1 MIFYVIKGYV
11 AKKLSMM
18 IEKINKKILEIG
30 KVRIYIVIGVL
41 VSLLAL
47 LFVFKLL
54 DRPTKALCQ
63 YILSDDKEA
72 AGAASE
78 RVVAVEAFPAE
89 ISPMSKRI
97 TTVGRLRANNSV
109 VIKSEMPGGQGRIKK
124 ISFEQGTTVEKDD
137 PLIEFEDT
145 DLKARLSRAKAELQV
160 KELDFNRVEQLL
172 KQKIESQKKYD
183 EAKGA
188 MGMAQAQVE
197 EADANLLKAQILAP
211 FTGTAGIIEFSEG
224 ATVQNNQ
231 DLLKIVDESSMKVE
245 FKVPERHV
253 HDIGVGQIIELRVD
267 AFKERLFKGAV
278 EAVDSAID
286 TDTHSLSVRGSIPNK
301 DAELKQGL
309 FVNLDVITGEK
320 GDVLQIE
327 ETAMHVKNDQ
337 EFVYIVEKG
346 KAVQRGVLTGH
357 RENGKIE
364 IRSGLQRGQLVV
376 TAGNVQSGMKVKIT
390 NAQPVEVKSE
400 SLTVPATKPEA
411 ETAKSKKK

>member
-1 MIFYVIKGYV
+1 MH
-11 AKKLSMM
+11 KKINIM
-18 IEKINKKILEIG
+18 IENISKKIHHLG
-30 KVRIYIVIGVL
+30 KKRIYIGFGAILAVL
-41 VSLLAL
+41 VSL
-47 LFVFKLL
+47 FIFKLL

-63 YILSDDKEA
+63 YILSDDKVQDA
-72 AGAASE
+72 AGSE
-78 RVVAVEAFPAE
+78 RVIAVEAFPAE
-89 ISPMSKRI
+89 LSPMSKRI
-97 TTVGRLRANNSV
+97 TTVGLLRANNSV
-109 VIKSEMPGGQGRIKK
+109 VIKSEMSGGQGRIKK
-124 ISFEQGTTVEKDD
+124 INFEQGTPVEKGDS
-137 PLIEFEDT
+137 LIEFEDT

-183 EAKGA
+183 EVKGA

-197 EADANLLKAQILAP
+197 EAEANLLKAQIIAP
-211 FTGTAGIIEFSEG
+211 FKGVAGIIEFSEG

-245 FKVPERHV
+245 FKIPERHV
-253 HDIGVGQIIELRVD
+253 HDVGVGQIIELRVD
-267 AFKERLFKGAV
+267 AFKERLFKGVV

-286 TDTHSLSVRGSIPNK
+286 TDTHSLSVRGAIPNK
-301 DAELKQGL
+301 DSELKQGL

-364 IRSGLQRGQLVV
+364 IRSGLRRGQLVV
-376 TAGNVQSGMKVKIT
+376 TAGNVQSGMRVKIT
-390 NAQPVEVKSE
+390 NAQPADLKSE
-400 SLTVPATKPEA
+400 SLAVPAENV
-411 ETAKSKKK
+411 EKKD

>member
-1 MIFYVIKGYV
+1 
-11 AKKLSMM
+11 M
-18 IEKINKKILEIG
+18 IENICKKIHHLG
-30 KVRIYIVIGVL
+30 KKRIYIGFGAILAVL
-41 VSLLAL
+41 VSL
-47 LFVFKLL
+47 FIFKLL

-63 YILSDDKEA
+63 YILSDDKVQDA
-72 AGAASE
+72 AGSE
-78 RVVAVEAFPAE
+78 RVIAVEAFPAE
-89 ISPMSKRI
+89 LSPMSKRI
-97 TTVGRLRANNSV
+97 TTVGLLRANNSV
-109 VIKSEMPGGQGRIKK
+109 VIKSEMSGGQGRIKK
-124 ISFEQGTTVEKDD
+124 INFEQGTPVEKGDS
-137 PLIEFEDT
+137 LIEFEDT

-183 EAKGA
+183 EVRGA

-197 EADANLLKAQILAP
+197 EAEANLLKAQIIAP
-211 FTGTAGIIEFSEG
+211 FKGVAGIIEFSEG

-245 FKVPERHV
+245 FKIPERHV
-253 HDIGVGQIIELRVD
+253 HDVGVGQIIELRVD
-267 AFKERLFKGAV
+267 AFKERLFKGVV

-286 TDTHSLSVRGSIPNK
+286 TDTHSLSVRGAIPNK
-301 DAELKQGL
+301 DSELKQGL

-364 IRSGLQRGQLVV
+364 IRSGLRRGQLVV
-376 TAGNVQSGMKVKIT
+376 TAGNVQSGMRVKIT
-390 NAQPVEVKSE
+390 NAQPADLKSE
-400 SLTVPATKPEA
+400 SLAVPAENV
-411 ETAKSKKK
+411 EKKD

>member
-1 MIFYVIKGYV
+1 
-11 AKKLSMM
+11 MM
-18 IEKINKKILEIG
+18 IENITKKMQDLVKEH
-30 KVRIYIVIGVL
+30 IYIAIGV
-41 VSLLAL
+41 VVALLAA

-63 YILSDDKEA
+63 YILSDDKGLA
-72 AGAASE
+72 SASSE
-78 RVVAVEAFPAE
+78 RVIAVEAFPAE

-124 ISFEQGTTVEKDD
+124 IGFEQGTAVEKGDS
-137 PLIEFEDT
+137 LIEFEDT
-145 DLKARLSRAKAELQV
+145 DLKARLARAKAELQV

-183 EAKGA
+183 EVKGA
-188 MGMAQAQVE
+188 MGMAQAQVD
-197 EADANLLKAQILAP
+197 EAEANLLKAHILAP

-253 HDIGVGQIIELRVD
+253 HDIGVGQVIELRVD

-301 DAELKQGL
+301 EGELKQGL

-346 KAVQRGVLTGH
+346 KAVARGVLTGH

-376 TAGNVQSGMKVKIT
+376 TAGNVQSGMRVKVT
-390 NAQPVEVKSE
+390 NAQPVEVKSAP
-400 SLTVPATKPEA
+400 LTVPAANPEI
-411 ETAKSKKK
+411 EEKTADKK

>member
-1 MIFYVIKGYV
+1 MIKN
-11 AKKLSMM
+11 M
-18 IEKINKKILEIG
+18 NKKMHDIG
-30 KVRIYIVIGVL
+30 RTRIYIGVGIM
-41 VSLLAL
+41 VALLAS
-47 LFVFKLL
+47 LFAFKLL
-54 DRPTKALCQ
+54 DRPTKAFCQ
-63 YILSDDKEA
+63 YILSEDK
-72 AGAASE
+72 GAASAGSE
-78 RVVAVEAFPAE
+78 RVIAVEAFPAE

-124 ISFEQGTTVEKDD
+124 ISFEQGAPVEKGDT
-137 PLIEFEDT
+137 LIEFEDT
-145 DLKARLSRAKAELQV
+145 DLKARLARAKAELQV

-183 EAKGA
+183 EVKGA

-197 EADANLLKAQILAP
+197 EAEANLLKAQIIAP
-211 FTGTAGIIEFSEG
+211 FSGIAGIIEFSEG
-224 ATVQNNQ
+224 ATVQSNQ

-253 HDIGVGQIIELRVD
+253 HDIGVGQVIELRVD
-267 AFKERLFKGAV
+267 AFKDRVFKGAV

-286 TDTHSLSVRGSIPNK
+286 TDTHSLSVRGSVPNK
-301 DAELKQGL
+301 DSELKQGL

-327 ETAMHVKNDQ
+327 ETAIHVKNDQ

-376 TAGNVQSGMKVKIT
+376 TAGNVQSGLRVKIT
-390 NAQPVEVKSE
+390 NAQPVDFKSE

-411 ETAKSKKK
+411 KVKTADKKSH

>member
-1 MIFYVIKGYV
+1 
-11 AKKLSMM
+11 MM
-18 IEKINKKILEIG
+18 EWIYKRINTIG
-30 KVRIYIVIGVL
+30 KAPIFVVFGVV
-41 VSLLAL
+41 VSVLAAL
-47 LFVFKLL
+47 IFFKLL
-54 DRPTKALCQ
+54 DRPAKAVCQ
-63 YILSDDKEA
+63 YILSDEKA
-72 AGAASE
+72 ALGIGSD
-78 RVVAVEAFPAE
+78 RIIAVEAFPAE

-124 ISFEQGTTVEKDD
+124 IGFDQGTLVEKGDT
-137 PLIEFEDT
+137 LIEFEDT
-145 DLKARLSRAKAELQV
+145 DLQARLSRAKAERQV

-188 MGMAQAQVE
+188 LGMAQAQVE
-197 EADANLLKAQILAP
+197 EAEANLLKAKIVAP

-231 DLLKIVDESSMKVE
+231 DLLKIVDELAMKVE

-253 HDIGVGQIIELRVD
+253 HDVGVGQVIELRVD
-267 AFKERLFKGAV
+267 AFKEQLFKGTV

-301 DAELKQGL
+301 EGQLRQGL
-309 FVNLDVITGEK
+309 FVNLDVITGEN

-327 ETAMHVKNDQ
+327 ETAIHVKNDQ
-337 EFVYIVEKG
+337 EFVYTVEKG
-346 KAVQRGVLTGH
+346 KAVARGVLTGH

-364 IRSGLQRGQLVV
+364 IRSGLQRGALVI
-376 TAGNVQSGMKVKIT
+376 TAGNVQAGMRVKIT
-390 NAQPVEVKSE
+390 NAQPVDSKSE
-400 SLTVPATKPEA
+400 ALTVPSQTPKIE
-411 ETAKSKKK
+411 EEKSVEK

>member
-1 MIFYVIKGYV
+1 
-11 AKKLSMM
+11 M
-18 IEKINKKILEIG
+18 IENISKKIHHLG
-30 KVRIYIVIGVL
+30 KKRIYIGFGAILAVL
-41 VSLLAL
+41 VSL
-47 LFVFKLL
+47 FIFKLL

-63 YILSDDKEA
+63 YILSDDKVQDA
-72 AGAASE
+72 AGSE
-78 RVVAVEAFPAE
+78 RVIAVEAFPAE
-89 ISPMSKRI
+89 LSPMSKRI
-97 TTVGRLRANNSV
+97 TTVGLLRANNSV
-109 VIKSEMPGGQGRIKK
+109 VIKSEMSGGQGRIKK
-124 ISFEQGTTVEKDD
+124 INFEQGTPVEKGDS
-137 PLIEFEDT
+137 LIEFEDT

-183 EAKGA
+183 EVKGA

-197 EADANLLKAQILAP
+197 EAEANLLKAQIIAP
-211 FTGTAGIIEFSEG
+211 FKGVAGIIEFSEG

-245 FKVPERHV
+245 FKIPERHV
-253 HDIGVGQIIELRVD
+253 HDVGVGQIIELRVD
-267 AFKERLFKGAV
+267 AFKERLFKGVV

-286 TDTHSLSVRGSIPNK
+286 TDTHSLSVRGAIPNK
-301 DAELKQGL
+301 DSELKQGL

-364 IRSGLQRGQLVV
+364 IRSGLRRGQLVV
-376 TAGNVQSGMKVKIT
+376 TAGNVQSGMRVKIT
-390 NAQPVEVKSE
+390 NAQPADLKSE
-400 SLTVPATKPEA
+400 SLAVPAENV
-411 ETAKSKKK
+411 EKKD